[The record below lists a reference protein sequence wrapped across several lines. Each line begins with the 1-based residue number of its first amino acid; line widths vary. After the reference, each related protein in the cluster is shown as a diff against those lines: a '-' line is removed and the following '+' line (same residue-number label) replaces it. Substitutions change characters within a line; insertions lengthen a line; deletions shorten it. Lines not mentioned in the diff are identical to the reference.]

1 MSFHSKKPLA
11 LKFNVGKKLGQ
22 LMKVIQ
28 FFESQLAEM
37 EYQRNFIH
45 LTYDP
50 LLTEL
55 IDTYT
60 KEASTL
66 SEQLEKETEVATQK
80 IQKQYDSKL
89 DTLKSDFHAYV
100 ESAVSKVDKFENSA
114 IDQIAKLKQSIEK
127 LNKLIDNENE
137 NIYLVCFPYTSA
149 MFQTII
155 LKLATA
161 TTFDNIKIQPYRD
174 FSKKLLRRK
183 HSEHKIYAEDIEL
196 TPLKIQ
202 LPKINCYNMG
212 GHIYKDYTNRI
223 NAIIPIIDS
232 ILEKARNSSTRARKP
247 AK

>member
-1 MSFHSKKPLA
+1 MLEPDFYTKWNFPIF
-11 LKFNVGKKLGQ
+11 LKIENGTFICNSLFKGETLLFDSVNGRLNNIYADYRYFKSGKFKYWH
-22 LMKVIQ
+22 I
-28 FFESQLAEM
+28 
-37 EYQRNFIH
+37 
-45 LTYDP
+45 
-50 LLTEL
+50 EL
-55 IDTYT
+55 IDN
-60 KEASTL
+60 
-66 SEQLEKETEVATQK
+66 
-80 IQKQYDSKL
+80 D
-89 DTLKSDFHAYV
+89 
-100 ESAVSKVDKFENSA
+100 
-114 IDQIAKLKQSIEK
+114 
-127 LNKLIDNENE
+127 NE

-232 ILEKARNSSTRARKP
+232 ILEKARNSSTRARKL